1 MLWAGS
7 DDGRVHYSTNSGGD
21 WTEVTANIT
30 DLPKGSWIAQIKA
43 SQNNKGEALLIAND
57 YRRFNYTPYAYRTK
71 NYGKTW
77 ERIVDQEDV
86 ESYTLSIVEDAK
98 NPNLMFL
105 GTDDGLYISLDA
117 GVQWQKWDEDYPTVS
132 TKDLVIHPREQDL
145 VIGTFGR
152 AAWVLDDIRP
162 LRALASNKSI
172 LQKDIAIFEPPTAYQ
187 AAIQQPTGSRFG
199 GDALYN
205 GENREEGAMI
215 TYFLKEGKKK
225 KDSVTDGDAEEASEE
240 VLKEMKKPSEGKKRK
255 ARRTEGES
263 TNVTGGAKKAR
274 DKSEKTGDSLDAVS
288 GEGAETG
295 TADTTNGD
303 AEPEKTGV
311 QKKDS
316 IQFDFYDGERL
327 IRTLKYKTPEK
338 AGFHRIYWDMD
349 EKGVDYPKRKID
361 KDKTE
366 PSGVSVRPGTYRVKV
381 SHGDMTDETSIEVK
395 SDPRLTVSETAS
407 EEVYTTAKRLETMT
421 QTAADAVK
429 QLVESRNTAEKY
441 QKDLKAEDEKKF
453 KEQIE
458 ASKDIVKQI
467 DSVVALYLGKD
478 DKRQGITRNPEI
490 TVMQRIGTASGYVQS
505 RQNGITETEK
515 KLIRFAEAD
524 LKSAVQKTNAFF
536 EEKWSAYRKN
546 IEALNLSL
554 FKKTETFGVK

>member
-1 MLWAGS
+1 M
-7 DDGRVHYSTNSGGD
+7 
-21 WTEVTANIT
+21 
-30 DLPKGSWIAQIKA
+30 PKGSWIAQIKA
-43 SQNNKGEALLIAND
+43 SLSNKGEALLIAND

-77 ERIVDQEDV
+77 ERIVDNEDV
-86 ESYTLSIVEDAK
+86 GSYTLSIVEDAE
-98 NPNLMFL
+98 NPDLMFL

-117 GVQWQKWDEDYPTVS
+117 GGQWQKWNEDYPTVS

-162 LRALASNKSI
+162 LRAMASDRGI
-172 LQKDIAIFEPPTAYQ
+172 LQKDIAIFTPPTAYQ

-205 GENREEGAMI
+205 GENRKQGAMI

-225 KDSVTDGDAEEASEE
+225 KDSVTDGDTDEESE
-240 VLKEMKKPSEGKKRK
+240 VTLKEMKKPSEGKKRK

-263 TNVTGGAKKAR
+263 TNVTGTRMVKSDGEE
-274 DKSEKTGDSLDAVS
+274 DQSEK
-288 GEGAETG
+288 
-295 TADTTNGD
+295 N
-303 AEPEKTGV
+303 GV
-311 QKKDS
+311 QKRDS

-327 IRTLKYKTPEK
+327 IRTLKYRTPEQ

-349 EKGVDYPKRKID
+349 EKGADYPKRKID
-361 KDKTE
+361 KDKSE
-366 PSGVSVRPGTYRVKV
+366 PGGVSVRPATYRVKV
-381 SHGDMTDETSIEVK
+381 SYGDVTDETSFAVK
-395 SDPRLTVSETAS
+395 SDPRLEVSEAAS
-407 EEVYTTAKRLETMT
+407 EEVYTTAKRLEAMT
-421 QTAADAVK
+421 QMAADAVK

-441 QKDLKAEDEKKF
+441 QKDLKTEDEKKF
-453 KEQIE
+453 KEQIK

-467 DSVVALYLGKD
+467 DSVIALYLGKE

-524 LKSAVQKTNAFF
+524 LKSALQKTNAFF
-536 EEKWSAYRKN
+536 EEKWNAYREN
-546 IEALNLSL
+546 IENLNLTL
-554 FKKTETFGVK
+554 FKKTETFNLE